1 MIDSMI
7 SATIQF
13 GPIFHHPSHHCL
25 PSSKIASRPKLIPQ
39 SCGSIIG
46 ECISVGPLIEWLHDE
61 LAGTQHEHHLLR
73 LLRLL
78 DLPRS
83 RADLDAVHE
92 EAAGVEAV
100 EVVLGLALGR
110 GFEDEGAEVLAD
122 GHRAFRFFHGAEGH
136 QPILVFYVLFSGL

>member
-1 MIDSMI
+1 M
-7 SATIQF
+7 
-13 GPIFHHPSHHCL
+13 G
-25 PSSKIASRPKLIPQ
+25 PSSTTPAITASPPQKSPSRPKLIPQ

-46 ECISVGPLIEWLHDE
+46 ECISVGPLLEWLHDE

-100 EVVLGLALGR
+100 EVVLGLALRR